1 MAEPHSFDGQADRAA
16 LDISRVPTVRLVS
29 PEVVGDIARHRAELA
44 LRHEIEA
51 ARLRQLADA
60 AMNRFE
66 RASDAV
72 MDQLDEWLTLH
83 HQSARTLAQQER
95 HTDLMHDLERL
106 EAGLATQWQ
115 AISDLLR
122 TASHHEA
129 SAEILRAGRVH
140 H

>member
-1 MAEPHSFDGQADRAA
+1 MAEPHSSDRYADRAA

-29 PEVVGDIARHRAELA
+29 PEVAGDIARHRAELA
-44 LRHEIEA
+44 LSHEMEA
-51 ARLRQLADA
+51 VRLRQLADA
-60 AMNRFE
+60 AMSRFE

-83 HQSARTLAQQER
+83 HISARTPAQQAR
-95 HTDLMHDLERL
+95 HSDLMHDLERL

-115 AISDLLR
+115 AIAELLR
-122 TASHHEA
+122 KASHHEA